1 MMTYVKEFC
10 LLMFL
15 RNISYLVAYGQS
27 TEVVITHPRDG
38 VIKEGEWFTL
48 KCRYNN
54 RFITAFWYKNNI
66 YEDYTYHLRRK
77 ADSKTG
83 GSYQCRRNSDRSSS
97 SRVEPLK
104 MVTIA
109 SDMTLTVQVHSTT
122 LLLGETSVLKCSSYS
137 WRSDRDYSFLWYRN
151 NFLIEGEHE
160 SEYTIAMARFSDGA
174 TYRCEQ
180 KLGFRKWISLDV
192 SIIIKDLCS
201 KPTLQADPD
210 VEVFIGEGFNLVCL
224 TEPFHENHPLLYT
237 FYKNRDS
244 LNFPSEKSSY
254 AKEEATVHHSGSYQC
269 EVTTRDSNLRKKS
282 NIVLISIKRIP
293 VSVPDLSAKPGN
305 EVMEGDSTWLNCS
318 VTRGSTPIQYIFY
331 KDSQEI
337 YWEYSNHS
345 RTIHTIANISK
356 SQEGNYHC
364 AVSNQEGESL
374 RYSKLLAVSV
384 IVHVAGVFLKLRTN
398 KKEILIGSSPVL
410 ECVLS
415 RGTRPYFQWYF
426 QQKALNNVS
435 VNYNFSSDWREL
447 AIESFQSQHQGQYR
461 CSAINRGP
469 SGMIFNVTSNPIDLR
484 LPAQQHSAEMAA
496 IIVPLFLILSLLTL
510 LPVKLWNRKKADSS
524 SSSRQQREMMG
535 NRAESKSED
544 RPARNFDYAEIESS
558 QLNVSSC
565 AAAVYS
571 SVKNTHTH
579 NDDSKMDGSLL
590 YSVVTI
596 SKPRNAA
603 HSDGAP
609 GTKHADQAE
618 QQQSCIIYATLR
630 HTDTG
635 GDEEVDQDQERNVYA
650 NVPRK
655 L

>member
-1 MMTYVKEFC
+1 MPYAKELC
-10 LLMFL
+10 LLIFL
-15 RNISYLVAYGQS
+15 RNVSYLVAYGQS
-27 TEVVITHPRDG
+27 TEVVITNPRDG

-48 KCRYNN
+48 KCWYINRY
-54 RFITAFWYKNNI
+54 ITAFWYKNNI
-66 YEDYTYHLRRK
+66 PESFAKHFRRK

-83 GSYQCRRNSDRSSS
+83 GYYQCQWSEWSSP
-97 SRVEPLK
+97 SRGEPLK
-104 MVTIA
+104 VVTIA

-122 LLLGETSVLKCSSYS
+122 LLLGETSVLKCSSYTWGS
-137 WRSDRDYSFLWYRN
+137 GTDYSFLWYRN

-160 SEYTIAMARFSDGA
+160 PEYTIAMARFSDGA

-180 KLGFRKWISLDV
+180 KLGFRKWISQDV
-192 SIIIKDLCS
+192 SIIVKDLCS

-254 AKEEATVHHSGSYQC
+254 AKEEATMHHSGSYQC
-269 EVTTRDSNLRKKS
+269 EVTTRDSNLRKWS

-293 VSVPDLSAKPGN
+293 VSVPDLSAKNGN
-305 EVMEGDSTWLNCS
+305 EVMEGDSAWLNCS

-345 RTIHTIANISK
+345 RIVHTIVNISK

-364 AVSNQEGESL
+364 AVSNQEEESL
-374 RYSKLLAVSV
+374 LYSKLLAVSV
-384 IVHVAGVFLKLRTN
+384 I
-398 KKEILIGSSPVL
+398 
-410 ECVLS
+410 
-415 RGTRPYFQWYF
+415 
-426 QQKALNNVS
+426 
-435 VNYNFSSDWREL
+435 
-447 AIESFQSQHQGQYR
+447 
-461 CSAINRGP
+461 
-469 SGMIFNVTSNPIDLR
+469 
-484 LPAQQHSAEMAA
+484 
-496 IIVPLFLILSLLTL
+496 
-510 LPVKLWNRKKADSS
+510 ADSS
-524 SSSRQQREMMG
+524 SSSRQHREAMG
-535 NRAESKSED
+535 NRAESTSED
-544 RPARNFDYAEIESS
+544 RPARNFDYAEIVSS
-558 QLNVSSC
+558 QVNVSSC
-565 AAAVYS
+565 AAAVYCS
-571 SVKNTHTH
+571 GKNTDTH

-590 YSVVTI
+590 YSVVKV

-603 HSDGAP
+603 HSDGAS
-609 GTKHADQAE
+609 GTKQADQAE

-635 GDEEVDQDQERNVYA
+635 GDEEADQDQERNVYA
-650 NVPRK
+650 NLPRT

>member
-1 MMTYVKEFC
+1 MPYAKELC
-10 LLMFL
+10 LLIFL
-15 RNISYLVAYGQS
+15 RNVSYLVAYGQS
-27 TEVVITHPRDG
+27 TEVVITNPRDG

-48 KCRYNN
+48 KCWYINRY
-54 RFITAFWYKNNI
+54 ITAFWYKNNI
-66 YEDYTYHLRRK
+66 PESFAKHFRRK

-83 GSYQCRRNSDRSSS
+83 GYYQCQWSEWSSP
-97 SRVEPLK
+97 SRGEPLK
-104 MVTIA
+104 VVTIA

-122 LLLGETSVLKCSSYS
+122 LLLGETSVLKCSSYTWGS
-137 WRSDRDYSFLWYRN
+137 GTDYSFLWYRN

-160 SEYTIAMARFSDGA
+160 PEYTIAMARFSDGA

-180 KLGFRKWISLDV
+180 KLGFRKWISQDV
-192 SIIIKDLCS
+192 SIIVKDLCS

-254 AKEEATVHHSGSYQC
+254 AKEEATMHHSGSYQC
-269 EVTTRDSNLRKKS
+269 EVTTRDSNLRKWS

-293 VSVPDLSAKPGN
+293 VSVPDLSAKNGN
-305 EVMEGDSTWLNCS
+305 EVMEGDSAWLNCS

-345 RTIHTIANISK
+345 RIVHTIVNISK

-364 AVSNQEGESL
+364 AVSNQEEESL
-374 RYSKLLAVSV
+374 LYSKLLAVSV
-384 IVHVAGVFLKLRTN
+384 IVPVAGVFLKLRTN
-398 KKEILIGSSPVL
+398 KTEILIGSSPVL

-461 CSAINRGP
+461 CGAINRGP
-469 SGMIFNVTSNPIDLR
+469 SGMIFNVTSNPIDLT

-496 IIVPLFLILSLLTL
+496 LIVPLFLIVSLLIL
-510 LPVKLWNRKKADSS
+510 LPIKLQNRKQADSS
-524 SSSRQQREMMG
+524 SSSRQHREAMG
-535 NRAESKSED
+535 NRAESTSED
-544 RPARNFDYAEIESS
+544 RPARNFDYAEIVSS
-558 QLNVSSC
+558 QV
-565 AAAVYS
+565 
-571 SVKNTHTH
+571 

-590 YSVVTI
+590 YSVVKV

-603 HSDGAP
+603 HSDGAS
-609 GTKHADQAE
+609 GTKQADQAE

-635 GDEEVDQDQERNVYA
+635 GDEEADQDQERNVYA
-650 NVPRK
+650 NLPRT